1 MGKVVCVTGA
11 SGYIA
16 SWLVKLLLLRGYTVK
31 ATVRNLSDPQ
41 KVAHLMALEGADE
54 RLHLYEANLL
64 EEGSFDSAVD
74 GCEAMVYSLKT
85 LAEKATWEFV
95 EENGL
100 DLVTLHPGF
109 VIGPPLQPT
118 LNLTSEA
125 FLNLINGKEL
135 FSDGVYRY
143 VDVRDV
149 ALAHIL
155 AFENPSA
162 SGRYCLVGRVTHS
175 SEVRAIL
182 TESFPS
188 LNLHAKST
196 ENLPARPAYQVSK
209 EKAKILG
216 INFTRLEVS
225 LKDTVECLK
234 EKNLLSF

>member
-1 MGKVVCVTGA
+1 MQESIIHQKNSRNIFNGFRYVNYNPVTPDVIVDETWFSDKNFCEEKKQWYA
-11 SGYIA
+11 
-16 SWLVKLLLLRGYTVK
+16 
-31 ATVRNLSDPQ
+31 LS
-41 KVAHLMALEGADE
+41 
-54 RLHLYEANLL
+54 
-64 EEGSFDSAVD
+64 
-74 GCEAMVYSLKT
+74 KT
-85 LAEKATWEFV
+85 LAEEATWEFV

-118 LNLTSEA
+118 LNLTAEA
-125 FLNLINGKEL
+125 FLNLINGKE
-135 FSDGVYRY
+135 FFADGVYRY

-188 LNLHAKST
+188 LNLHGKSR

-209 EKAKILG
+209 EKAKTLG
-216 INFTRLEVS
+216 INFTPLEVS